1 MFLFLPQIMYIGAI
15 HLNLNTYIIKHDT
28 YFVAKNK
35 SCANLRHLK
44 KTYNFIFMSSIVT
57 SVTEKVHSLT
67 L

>member
-35 SCANLRHLK
+35 SCANLRH
-44 KTYNFIFMSSIVT
+44 FF
-57 SVTEKVHSLT
+57 
-67 L
+67 